1 MYLAVKQK
9 HLTYPCITELF
20 QLWADSA
27 KWIFPWNNQSENK
40 KSVKRPGSNAS
51 LPARVCYEETGKSLT
66 KTKPSWILSVLLLT
80 GCGGVAMG
88 MYNLDQSIKDFAHSS
103 FQMALSK
110 GWPLYMSTK
119 NTILKRYDGR
129 FKDIFQEIYDR

>member
-1 MYLAVKQK
+1 MGEKDPALHIKNLIFMPFLANAV
-9 HLTYPCITELF
+9 TSPYTILF
-20 QLWADSA
+20 SH
-27 KWIFPWNNQSENK
+27 F
-40 KSVKRPGSNAS
+40 
-51 LPARVCYEETGKSLT
+51 
-66 KTKPSWILSVLLLT
+66 LLLD
-80 GCGGVAMG
+80 CGGVAMG
-88 MYNLDQSIKDFAHSS
+88 MYNLDLSIQDFAHSS